1 MARISISL
9 PAELM
14 ARLDPIKNRINIS
27 QLCREALERRVSA
40 FERAAKNDGI
50 ELEVDELVT
59 RFQEEIVQEE
69 GRFERLGQE
78 NAASWLGTAAY
89 REFRSVVE
97 ARNISDMQNYRLP
110 RAAFKTMKGDMGAAT
125 STCDGRQA
133 KEYKTAWLDFVRTV
147 WTQVAVQLERED
159 AQEPEDGPNDAGPI
173 SVPEPVATE

>member
-14 ARLDPIKNRINIS
+14 ARLDPIKDRINIS
-27 QLCREALERRVSA
+27 QLCRESLERRVSA
-40 FERAAKNDGI
+40 FERAAKNDGS
-50 ELEVDELVT
+50 ELEIDELVA

-97 ARNISDMQNYRLP
+97 ARNISDMQKYRLP
-110 RAAFKTMKGDMGAAT
+110 HAAFKTMKGDMEKAT
-125 STCDGRQA
+125 STCDSVQA

-147 WTQVAVQLERED
+147 WTEVAAQLERED
-159 AQEPEDGPNDAGPI
+159 AQEPDNGKKVASPNP
-173 SVPEPVATE
+173 VPQPVAAE